1 MLRLLTV
8 MILMTSMIANGK
20 EPYGNHTVT
29 VAVVQTVTQN
39 AQAHVHR
46 IKRIP
51 KFSVLRSN
59 PYRLSKLMDNPD
71 EDIFVDDDGLISARR
86 RRDLTK
92 VEHPDEI
99 SPRVRWRLFLARQL
113 ALLKYREIWA
123 DKA

>member
-1 MLRLLTV
+1 

-20 EPYGNHTVT
+20 ELYGNHIVT
-29 VAVVQTVTQN
+29 VAVAQTVTQSV
-39 AQAHVHR
+39 QGHVHR

-51 KFSVLRSN
+51 KFSLLRSN
-59 PYRLSKLMDNPD
+59 PFRLSKIMDNPD

-86 RRDLTK
+86 RRDITK
-92 VEHPDEI
+92 IEHPDGI
-99 SPRVRWRLFLARQL
+99 SPHARWRLFLARQL